1 MWIVEVG
8 RSAMSDLQKAID
20 IVESLKCVNDDWD
33 DCVGVNGEH
42 CATLEQLI
50 KALTNA
56 DL

>member
-1 MWIVEVG
+1 
-8 RSAMSDLQKAID
+8 MSDLQKAID